1 MSEDESQKQDAEAKP
16 PEAEDKAPSQ
26 PAAGGGGKPSPKKST
41 NAKTHVKVEG
51 LDFKYF
57 LWLATVA
64 TAILASVS
72 MLMALGLFILN
83 FAFDMVF
90 GFPLVGGANYL
101 GMLRVT
107 GVFTGMSLVTHLLRL
122 RLVAVENSTHAVP
135 FPDEIVASPNT
146 GDPKIDKFECLG
158 RVLIYVHDTGVADLI
173 LANRQRINEALSDAL
188 SLAVSDPVARY
199 SKEKIEHTLRMGL
212 GNLLPLKS
220 VSTVSLSE
228 LRHRVRSSQP
238 YD

>member
-16 PEAEDKAPSQ
+16 SQADGQAPSRPVAIASGKSSTKK
-26 PAAGGGGKPSPKKST
+26 PAIAP
-41 NAKTHVKVEG
+41 ARVEG

-57 LWLATVA
+57 LWLATAA
-64 TAILASVS
+64 TAVLASVS

-83 FAFDMVF
+83 FVWELIF
-90 GFPLVGGANYL
+90 GVSLVGGPNYL
-101 GMLRVT
+101 GMMRVT
-107 GVFTGMSLVTHLLRL
+107 GVFTGMSLLTHLLRL

-158 RVLIYVHDTGVADLI
+158 RVLIFVYDTEVADLV
-173 LANRQRINEALSDAL
+173 LANRQRIKEALSASL

-199 SKEKIEHTLRMGL
+199 SKEKIEHMLRMGL
-212 GNLLPLKS
+212 GDVLPLKN
-220 VSTVSLSE
+220 VSNVSLSE
-228 LRHRVRSSQP
+228 LRHRVRPRQS
-238 YD
+238 YE

>member
-1 MSEDESQKQDAEAKP
+1 MSEGESQKHDADAKP
-16 PEAEDKAPSQ
+16 PETDAQASSRP
-26 PAAGGGGKPSPKKST
+26 PAGGGGKSAPKKT
-41 NAKTHVKVEG
+41 AHAPIAG

-72 MLMALGLFILN
+72 MLMAFGLFILN
-83 FAFDMVF
+83 FIFDLAF
-90 GFPLVGGANYL
+90 GIPLVGNPNYL
-101 GMLRVT
+101 GMMRVT
-107 GVFTGMSLVTHLLRL
+107 GVFTGMSLLTHLLRL

-158 RVLIYVHDTGVADLI
+158 RVLIYVYDTEVADII
-173 LANRQRINEALSDAL
+173 LANRQRIKEALSGAL
-188 SLAVSDPVARY
+188 SLAVSDPVTRY

-212 GNLLPLKS
+212 GDLLPLKS

-228 LRHRVRSSQP
+228 LRHRMRSSKP
-238 YD
+238 HD